1 MAPPLPISSSI
12 VEDWFHGLYTALVL
26 VTLWLIVSPKNKAVS
41 RKYTQIALVLVPYI
55 CSTVHAAL
63 NWLWYSTAIDENE
76 LPGGPGLLR
85 SLTHIPAWV
94 EGVGDSFFLLNIF
107 LADCVLIWRCWCV
120 WGRRWTVV
128 VLPAMATFSG
138 VVLGGI
144 IISDQVIA
152 RRTSEPFTAARK
164 AAEFVNLSG
173 IYFSL
178 SVATSLFTTLLI
190 TFRIVLVQRASKH
203 AGLSKSTRGSNN
215 DFNTVIE
222 ILVESAVLYSATLLT
237 FVVLLL
243 KKDVS
248 AYYAQNV
255 HAQMAGL
262 APLLIL
268 LRIAAGQSRPQ
279 AQWSTTRHAS
289 NPASDGSMQ
298 FAAGPAPTESTLSM
312 SMSMSAGSNSLVRPG
327 IKVEHESHSDA
338 SSV

>member
-1 MAPPLPISSSI
+1 M
-12 VEDWFHGLYTALVL
+12 
-26 VTLWLIVSPKNKAVS
+26 
-41 RKYTQIALVLVPYI
+41 RR
-55 CSTVHAAL
+55 STGTGTPQP
-63 NWLWYSTAIDENE
+63 STRTSCPA
-76 LPGGPGLLR
+76 GLLR
-85 SLTHIPAWV
+85 SLTHIPAWI

-120 WGRRWTVV
+120 WNRRWTVV
-128 VLPAMATFSG
+128 VLPAMATTLSG

-203 AGLSKSTRGSNN
+203 VGLSGGRGLNN
-215 DFNTVIE
+215 DFSTVIE

-243 KKDVS
+243 QKDVS

-279 AQWSTTRHAS
+279 AQWSTTHHAS
-289 NPASDGSMQ
+289 DFTSEGSMQ
-298 FAAGPAPTESTLSM
+298 FAEGSAPTESTLSM
-312 SMSMSAGSNSLVRPG
+312 SVGSNSLVRPG